1 MRSLIL
7 LLIGLAV
14 GVLCTVILVNT
25 LHRGT
30 AYPNAVMAVMGQQ
43 MKALDK
49 SIKQSRCASTDL
61 TPRLQTL
68 RFVAND
74 IEPAFADM
82 QAEAQFGRYASDLRA
97 AADAALMTPPASC
110 TAAVAA
116 ISNLDKACDS
126 CHRDYKN

>member
-7 LLIGLAV
+7 LVVGLLV
-14 GVLCTVILVNT
+14 GALCTVIAINALN
-25 LHRGT
+25 RGT
-30 AYPNAVMAVMGQQ
+30 AYPNAVMALMGQQ
-43 MKALDK
+43 MKAIDK

-82 QAEAQFGRYASDLRA
+82 QDEVQFGRYAADLRS

-110 TAAVAA
+110 ASASAAL
-116 ISNLDKACDS
+116 SKLDKACDS

>member
-1 MRSLIL
+1 MRSLVL
-7 LLIGLAV
+7 LVVGLLV
-14 GVLCTVILVNT
+14 GALCTIIAVNA
-25 LHRGT
+25 LNRGT
-30 AYPNAVMAVMGQQ
+30 AYPNAVMALMGQQ
-43 MKALDK
+43 MKAMDK

-82 QAEAQFGRYASDLRA
+82 QDEVQFGRYAADLRS
-97 AADAALMTPPASC
+97 AADSALMSPPASC
-110 TAAVAA
+110 AAATAAL
-116 ISNLDKACDS
+116 SNLDKACDS

>member
-7 LLIGLAV
+7 LVIGLLV
-14 GVLCTVILVNT
+14 GALCTVIAINT
-25 LHRGT
+25 LNRGT
-30 AYPNAVMAVMGQQ
+30 AYPNAVMALLGQQ
-43 MKALDK
+43 MKAMDT

-82 QAEAQFGRYASDLRA
+82 KDEAQFGRYAADLRS
-97 AADAALMTPPASC
+97 AADAALMTPPATC
-110 TAAVAA
+110 AAATAAL
-116 ISNLDKACDS
+116 SKLDKACDS

>member
-7 LLIGLAV
+7 LLVGLLV
-14 GVLCTVILVNT
+14 GALCTLIAVNA
-25 LHRGT
+25 LDRGT
-30 AYPNAVMAVMGQQ
+30 AYPNAVMALMGQQ
-43 MKALDK
+43 MKAIDK

-82 QAEAQFGRYASDLRA
+82 QEEVQFGRYAADLRA
-97 AADAALMTPPASC
+97 AADAALMTPPANC
-110 TAAVAA
+110 AAASAA
-116 ISNLDKACDS
+116 LSKLDKACDS
-126 CHRDYKN
+126 CHRDYKG

>member
-7 LLIGLAV
+7 LVVGLLV
-14 GVLCTVILVNT
+14 GALCTVIAINT
-25 LHRGT
+25 LNRGT
-30 AYPNAVMAVMGQQ
+30 AYPNAVMALMGQQ
-43 MKALDK
+43 MKAMDT

-74 IEPAFADM
+74 IEPAFGDM
-82 QAEAQFGRYASDLRA
+82 KDEAQFGRYAADLRS
-97 AADAALMTPPASC
+97 AADAALMTPPANC
-110 TAAVAA
+110 AAATAAL
-116 ISNLDKACDS
+116 SKLDKACDS